1 MEKVRPYLKYSIP
14 ESKLKGMGYI
24 FQKLYARDYKTYR
37 KKVGHYT
44 IWLWVKEHR
53 LEVNDWFDSTI
64 DVINFFKEN
73 QNDPIFEKES
83 FLGGKR
89 SMKILLNR
97 DTKHIIKFESIHQE
111 YIDAFNSFQTPDET
125 IWEEYNKKY
134 EDYSEIFLG
143 KDTMEE
149 LIKEIDILVQKPQL

>member
-1 MEKVRPYLKYSIP
+1 MKEVRPYLKYSIP
-14 ESKLKGMGYI
+14 ESKLKGMGYT
-24 FQKLYARDYKTYR
+24 KTLRSTYR

-73 QNDPIFEKES
+73 QNDPIFEQES
-83 FLGGKR
+83 FGGCKR

-97 DTKHIIKFESIHQE
+97 NTKHIIKFDLIRQE
-111 YIDAFNSFQTPDET
+111 YIDALNSFQTPDET

-143 KDTMEE
+143 KETMEE